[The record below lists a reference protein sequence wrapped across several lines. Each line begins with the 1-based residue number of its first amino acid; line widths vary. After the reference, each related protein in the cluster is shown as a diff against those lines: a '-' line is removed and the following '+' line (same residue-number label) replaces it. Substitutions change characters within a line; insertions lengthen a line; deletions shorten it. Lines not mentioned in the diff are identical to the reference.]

1 MSNVSDA
8 IEHLEDA
15 KEIID
20 TEAEIDESKEAALLA
35 MADRILQC
43 IYDLRE
49 LVEEGD

>member
-1 MSNVSDA
+1 MLDEA

-15 KEIID
+15 EEIVD

-49 LVEEGD
+49 LAEEK